1 MEIRKCSYIVMNVY
15 PYLYLMYVLS
25 TTFLIMPMIIFTVYR
40 PMSRQEFVAM
50 RLRRQ
55 EFIEL
60 VWSTLRSLARFA
72 FQV

>member
-1 MEIRKCSYIVMNVY
+1 MYIVMNVY

-25 TTFLIMPMIIFTVYR
+25 TTFLIMPMIIFIVYC